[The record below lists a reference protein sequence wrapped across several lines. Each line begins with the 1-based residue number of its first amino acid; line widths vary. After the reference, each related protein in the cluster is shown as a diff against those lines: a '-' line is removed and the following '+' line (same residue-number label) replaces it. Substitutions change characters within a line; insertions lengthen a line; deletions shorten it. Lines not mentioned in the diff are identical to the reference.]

1 MSVPELEKFNYVP
14 GSKINGLT
22 LPTTGSIP
30 NLVPFDTH
38 SIFLNLEF
46 SY

>member
-1 MSVPELEKFNYVP
+1 MSVAQLEEFNYIP

-22 LPTTGSIP
+22 LPKTGSIP

-38 SIFLNLEF
+38 SIFLNVEF
-46 SY
+46 NY